1 VESNPGIPQIRAFF
15 IQGYAACPVTGSSRE
30 RYLRGEAQVQIV
42 PQETREEVLV
52 SIFAKDLLEYFK
64 ESALLLVFVLSA
76 IGRVSAARF
85 TGGLAFWFRVLLG
98 RLR

>member
-1 VESNPGIPQIRAFF
+1 MSPKSRRFNFIASPPVIRKPVAGAPLGATGHSPRRPVESNLGIPQIRAYF

-42 PQETREEVLV
+42 PQQTRKEVLV

-64 ESALLLVFVLSA
+64 
-76 IGRVSAARF
+76 
-85 TGGLAFWFRVLLG
+85 
-98 RLR
+98 